1 MRVSA
6 LSRAAR
12 KGQLAVLVSAGLAG
26 AALPAT
32 GLLAGP
38 ASAANSPVCVY
49 SATTATCTFAYS
61 AFSYSW
67 TVPTGV
73 STLNVTADGGS
84 GQGVGLTPGG
94 AGAAFLATLTGTSG
108 KTLTITTG
116 GQGAGRAGGKGYGGE
131 GGTGFGIGGTDGGGG
146 GGATTIRAGLTTLV
160 VAGGGGGAASGNT
173 GGNAGT
179 SSSTIA
185 AATTGANGSSASP
198 PFSTG
203 GRGGSTVTATGGAA
217 GGSPICS
224 GTTAGTFGRGGHGAT
239 CRSSAGGGGGSGYY
253 GGGGGGNSSG
263 GGGGSSFPAIAFA
276 SFGITVTP
284 VTSVTTN
291 TGNGSVVITYALT
304 GTNTLLTS
312 APNPSNQGQSVA
324 LTATVSPTNGNGTV
338 TFYAN
343 FVAITGCTNV
353 PITHLGRASC
363 NTSTLPPGKDLLTA
377 VYSGDTV
384 YGTSTSNI
392 VNQVVLIRTTTTLT
406 SARNPSTVGQSVTF
420 IATVSP
426 TDGGGTVT
434 FKNHGVPITG
444 CTAVALIHVSGSY
457 QATCVT
463 STLPGGTNPIT
474 AVYSGDA
481 VYAGSTSNTVS
492 QVVNPARTSLIA
504 FGSID
509 SGGNIH
515 VAAVLTSDGAPVKG
529 KLITFTA
536 GPGITVCAS
545 ITDDAGIARCTAS
558 HEGGVAIALSQ
569 GVFTAT
575 FAGTNSYQPS
585 KAIGIVNGH

>member
-6 LSRAAR
+6 LSRAASTKR
-12 KGQLAVLVSAGLAG
+12 LVVLACAGLAG
-26 AALPAT
+26 ASLPVT
-32 GLLAGP
+32 GVLAGS

-49 SATTATCTFAYS
+49 GPTTATCTFAYS

-73 STLNVTADGGS
+73 TTLNVTADGGS

-94 AGAAFLATLTGTSG
+94 AGAVFLATLTGASG

-116 GQGAGRAGGKGYGGE
+116 GQGTGRAGGKGGGGE

-160 VAGGGGGAASGNT
+160 VAGGGGGSASGNT

-179 SSSTIA
+179 SSSTVA
-185 AATTGANGSSASP
+185 AATTGANGSNASP

-224 GTTAGTFGRGGHGAT
+224 GTTAGAFGRGGHGAT

-276 SFGITVTP
+276 SFGITVSP
-284 VTSVTTN
+284 VTSATTN
-291 TGNGSVVITYALT
+291 TGNGSVVITYALI
-304 GTNTLLTS
+304 GTKTLLTS

-338 TFYAN
+338 SFYDN
-343 FVAITGCTNV
+343 GVAIAGCTNV

-363 NTSTLPPGKDLLTA
+363 NTSTLPTGKDPLTA

-384 YGTSTSNI
+384 YGTSTSNT
-392 VNQVVLIRTTTTLT
+392 VNQVVLVRTTTTLT
-406 SARNPSTVGQSVTF
+406 SARNPSTVGQPVTF
-420 IATVSP
+420 TATVSP
-426 TDGGGTVT
+426 NDGGGTVT
-434 FKNHGVPITG
+434 FKNNGTPIPG
-444 CTAVALIHVSGSY
+444 CTAVALTEVSGSY

-463 STLPGGTNPIT
+463 STLPGGTDPIT

-481 VYAGSTSNTVS
+481 AYAGSTSNTVD
-492 QVVNPARTSLIA
+492 QVVLRLPTRLLAVGRLT
-504 FGSID
+504 
-509 SGGNIH
+509 SGGDIY
-515 VAAVLTSDGAPVKG
+515 VSAVLTAGFQALRGQV
-529 KLITFTA
+529 ITFTA
-536 GPGITVCAS
+536 GPGVAV
-545 ITDDAGIARCTAS
+545 CTATTDS
-558 HEGGVAIALSQ
+558 SGVATCKASQEGGVVIALSQ

-575 FAGTNSYQPS
+575 YAGTTDYGPS
-585 KAIGIVNGH
+585 TATGIVNGK